1 MAGKQHKEDRRLH
14 WLMIAVGGALGAM
27 ARYGVAQAF
36 AVDGKF
42 RYATLAV
49 NVVGCFMIGILFVIV
64 DDRGI
69 LSASARLFLM
79 TGFLGAFTTF
89 SNFSLDT
96 LSLWQNNQPGLAIA
110 YVFFNMQCCL
120 AAVFVAVHIAQT
132 L

>member
-36 AVDGKF
+36 AVN
-42 RYATLAV
+42 L
-49 NVVGCFMIGILFVIV
+49 VGCFMIGILFVIV
-64 DDRGI
+64 DDLGI

-96 LSLWQNNQPGLAIA
+96 LSLWQNNQSGLAIV

-120 AAVFVAVHIAQT
+120 AAVFVAVHIART